1 MKMEH
6 GTVRMY
12 RKELRD
18 RARGGPGP
26 CEPCKRAQ
34 ADYMSGYRLVH
45 DRKRQTESEASRTRR
60 KVLARLA
67 VEYPERYQELM
78 AEEEALSTLL

>member
-1 MKMEH
+1 
-6 GTVRMY
+6 
-12 RKELRD
+12 
-18 RARGGPGP
+18 
-26 CEPCKRAQ
+26 
-34 ADYMSGYRLVH
+34 MSGYRLVH